1 MSLSEGTSIQV
12 KAIPDIELSS
22 NRNSFDRQQQN
33 DGPSGMY
40 SSSESA
46 KDDKMKT
53 NNNIEYG
60 NIDFYTIRFK
70 STKKR

>member
-22 NRNSFDRQQQN
+22 NRDLFDRQQQN
-33 DGPSGMY
+33 DGLSGMH
-40 SSSESA
+40 SSSESE